1 MTNTTISSDKQA
13 AGACMTTAC
22 KRVSAVEII
31 SFALKIT
38 LKITHK
44 ITLKINFKSPELS
57 MAGQ

>member
-38 LKITHK
+38 HK
-44 ITLKINFKSPELS
+44 ITLKIIFKSPELS
-57 MAGQ
+57 MAGL